1 MNRKKAAKELKE
13 LRKKNSKFLGEFKEF
28 ALRGNIMDL
37 AVGIIIGGAFQS
49 IVNSLVKDIVMPLI
63 GLVLGKMDYSDL
75 FLVLGTVP
83 ENTPAAA
90 LNSLSAAKEADLT
103 VFAYG
108 SFLSA
113 IVNFIIM
120 AIVIFL
126 FVRGINRLR
135 RKSQEPA
142 APTTKKCPFCC
153 SDIDIKALRCPLC
166 TSNIPEE
173 SDAE

>member
-1 MNRKKAAKELKE
+1 MTKQKAAKNLKE
-13 LRKKNSKFLGEFKEF
+13 LRKKNSKFFGEFKEF

-75 FLVLGTVP
+75 FLVLGKVP
-83 ENTPAAA
+83 ENTPVAA
-90 LNSLSAAKEADLT
+90 LNSLSAAKAAGLT

-120 AIVIFL
+120 AVVIFL

-135 RKSQEPA
+135 RKNQAPA
-142 APTTKKCPFCC
+142 APTTQKCPFCR
-153 SDIDIKALRCPLC
+153 SDIDIKASKCPHC
-166 TSNIPEE
+166 TSEIPDEQAEE
-173 SDAE
+173 